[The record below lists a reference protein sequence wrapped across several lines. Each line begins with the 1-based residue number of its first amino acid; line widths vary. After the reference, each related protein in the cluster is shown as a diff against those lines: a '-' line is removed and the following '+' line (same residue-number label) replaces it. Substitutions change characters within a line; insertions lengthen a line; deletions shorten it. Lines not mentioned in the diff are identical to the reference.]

1 MNINNDAFGGF
12 IVSKEIIDN
21 GAPIYNIY
29 RIEPKQPGLNGWAI
43 LSKKSFDNF
52 GNTDLQL
59 EAVYTAQSLFSVQP
73 IMFELFDAPFGTDVV
88 FLYPQ
93 DNTEIPIGFW
103 DLNKDCEIDFDQ
115 ILHPDSSENNKQGSN
130 ENDLNNLIV
139 KIQYEFQRIIRMYT
153 PFPCEKV
160 VYAINIF
167 NDIDN
172 PDVLIDGSFC
182 MFKGS
187 HKWQNIDDML
197 AENMRNQLR
206 ETMQS
211 LYMQWRLANIE
222 LGEEVPT
229 SIICVLHKDSDEFE
243 IIFDYAPVYTKEAYD
258 AGISPFDYNNYL
270 RYKYM
275 DIQPSNEIEREG
287 IDKIENL

>member
-1 MNINNDAFGGF
+1 M
-12 IVSKEIIDN
+12 
-21 GAPIYNIY
+21 Y
-29 RIEPKQPGLNGWAI
+29 
-43 LSKKSFDNF
+43 
-52 GNTDLQL
+52 
-59 EAVYTAQSLFSVQP
+59 
-73 IMFELFDAPFGTDVV
+73 
-88 FLYPQ
+88 
-93 DNTEIPIGFW
+93 
-103 DLNKDCEIDFDQ
+103 DLNSLIFDIERKLQ
-115 ILHPDSSENNKQGSN
+115 
-130 ENDLNNLIV
+130 V
-139 KIQYEFQRIIRMYT
+139 TMRMYT

-172 PDVLIDGSFC
+172 PDVVIDCSFC

-197 AENMRNQLR
+197 AENMRNQLSDSM
-206 ETMQS
+206 ET
-211 LYMQWRLANIE
+211 LYMQWRQANIE

-229 SIICVLHKDSDEFE
+229 SIVCILHKASDEFE
-243 IIFDYAPVYTKEAYD
+243 IIFDYAPVHTKEAYE

>member
-1 MNINNDAFGGF
+1 MY
-12 IVSKEIIDN
+12 E
-21 GAPIYNIY
+21 
-29 RIEPKQPGLNGWAI
+29 
-43 LSKKSFDNF
+43 
-52 GNTDLQL
+52 
-59 EAVYTAQSLFSVQP
+59 
-73 IMFELFDAPFGTDVV
+73 
-88 FLYPQ
+88 
-93 DNTEIPIGFW
+93 
-103 DLNKDCEIDFDQ
+103 
-115 ILHPDSSENNKQGSN
+115 
-130 ENDLNNLIV
+130 LNNLIFGIER
-139 KIQYEFQRIIRMYT
+139 KLQATIRMYT

-172 PDVLIDGSFC
+172 PDVVIDGSFC

-187 HKWQNIDDML
+187 HKWQHIDDML
-197 AENMRNQLR
+197 AENMRNQFR

-211 LYMQWRLANIE
+211 LYMQWRNAKIE
-222 LGEEVPT
+222 LGKETPT
-229 SIICVLHKDSDEFE
+229 SIVCTLHKDSDEFE
-243 IIFDYAPVYTKEAYD
+243 IDFDYAPVYTKESYE